1 MYMTL
6 WCFLASTLIP
16 FSNFSGTTW
25 HVLVMFSIINLP
37 WSDPQN
43 TSSDHL
49 SWIIKQLMNSIIK
62 RLCENLVNEQVLNT
76 IKPEYYN
83 ALHNSGYKSSLKY
96 PEEIHHYNSKKRT
109 RNIIS
114 FNPQFSQTVKT
125 NLVKSFLRLLDKHFL
140 KSHSL

>member
-1 MYMTL
+1 
-6 WCFLASTLIP
+6 
-16 FSNFSGTTW
+16 
-25 HVLVMFSIINLP
+25 
-37 WSDPQN
+37 
-43 TSSDHL
+43 
-49 SWIIKQLMNSIIK
+49 MNSMIK

-96 PEEIHHYNSKKRT
+96 PEEIHRYNSKKRT